1 MWFIISIIIFV
12 FLGLLIKI
20 FSPKKK
26 CQTDDNRNNA
36 PQLLSDQIDERLRI
50 KKRGKFDSKTERNS
64 IRKVS
69 RKPLKSCGTRSSIDP
84 IGRNGNNA
92 HASSNE
98 IGPFPNSSGYM
109 TRKQLSYYFS
119 HLEGEMF
126 TDYLLAASDN
136 SLIKVNELDFAT
148 MLKKKTDYDKFSKD
162 LNETANN
169 NNIGIDFEKKGNIPN
184 AIEAYERNLEIAY
197 PALHS
202 YERLM
207 ILYRREKR
215 YEDEIRVIKKALI
228 DFSIKSHKTHI
239 EKWKNRLQKA
249 RQLNLNK

>member
-1 MWFIISIIIFV
+1 MWFIIFCICIV
-12 FLGLLIKI
+12 FLGLM
-20 FSPKKK
+20 FRASNPKKK
-26 CQTDDNRNNA
+26 HVKQNIKETK

-215 YEDEIRVIKKALI
+215 YEDEIRVIEKAI
-228 DFSIKSHKTHI
+228 NDFSTKSHKTYI
-239 EKWKNRLQKA
+239 SKWKERLKKA
-249 RQLNLNK
+249 QSLNEK